1 MIINDI
7 QFYHNSSHLFS
18 CVLMIVGSQPR
29 KKKRRRGADGDL
41 PLSRAMAMLKAT
53 LPTLQ
58 EYPSEVQVK
67 GVNFGGDGYPP
78 VIKHGW
84 NISNGNCHRKI
95 KELIAGFSSHG
106 ADYQR
111 LVQESKKVG
120 SIGNNESQ

>member
-1 MIINDI
+1 MLD
-7 QFYHNSSHLFS
+7 HNHA
-18 CVLMIVGSQPR
+18 

-41 PLSRAMAMLKAT
+41 PLSWAMAMLKAT